1 MNDIHTVHAILLS
14 LIYPMGEEEMTAE
27 QKRAMGLAA
36 EIQMKYDETGGSVKS
51 RSVGD
56 VSITYGDNSGGV
68 TVGGI
73 QIAPGALAVL
83 NHGGL
88 LCRWV

>member
-1 MNDIHTVHAILLS
+1 MSDIHSVHAVLLS

-36 EIQMKYDETGGSVKS
+36 EIQMKYEENGGYVKS

-56 VSITYGDNSGGV
+56 VSVTYGERFSGV
-68 TVGGI
+68 SVGGT

-83 NHGGL
+83 NHAGL